1 MSQFSP
7 SSARS
12 LWLGASAAI
21 AAHMIVGAPVFAAT
35 VAGAAASAGEGT
47 AESPSQIEVVGRRE
61 APLDRD
67 TGLSTLPTTVQDT
80 PQAINV
86 IDAAQL
92 KQQGVNTLEQAMK
105 NVPGITVSIGE
116 GGTLSGDQFK
126 IRGFDA
132 SNDVY
137 VDGLRDFGVYV
148 RDSFD
153 YQEVQVLKGP
163 SGALFGRGSVGG
175 AINVISKAP
184 RLSTFGDA
192 DGYVGN
198 GSYYRALGDFNQKI
212 GPNSALRLNL
222 MASSTGVVDQD
233 HIFSKRYG
241 AAAAAGFGLGTDTSF
256 TVNLL
261 HQDDRRR
268 PDYGVPLIQ
277 PPGSLY
283 ALPATSYG
291 LDRSTF
297 LGYETDADHTRAD
310 VLTTRFKKVVNP
322 HLTLTSDTRLGVY
335 SRYFQYT
342 TVDTCNATC
351 TAAFFDNNPATAPIA
366 NYGGSGP
373 YKQRDWG
380 AQNISAARFDFDLGG
395 FHNEA
400 VAGFDI
406 SYQNNKKTFY
416 GYTLPA
422 GYATRNTIPQPLLTP
437 SYTPPAGYS
446 VFKPSNAN
454 LHCPATGTA
463 NCTVTINGVTSVSS
477 LAATGVVYTAGDS
490 EDYGAFLTDQ
500 FFITPT
506 LSILGSL
513 REDHYVANYDT
524 TSALFVTTP
533 LKSTNDLFD
542 PRVSL
547 VYEPTKTQTYYAS
560 YGRSSTPQGSSIVG
574 AGTAIALSA
583 KDLQPE
589 VATTY
594 EVGAK
599 IGLLGGRIS
608 TTGSVF
614 VIKKNNATQTD
625 PSTGFLVANSGD
637 TQEVK
642 GIEVGLSGK
651 ITPVWTMSLGY
662 TYLDARIKQDFSC
675 STATPTV
682 PAVCRLNPFVIG
694 QHVELVPPN
703 SASLWTNYDLKALVK
718 GLSVGGGVTYQSRMP
733 LRYTYAGTAPN
744 ITGISKIGEAPES
757 LSFDGVLAYT
767 IGRYRVAVNGYN
779 LADRLNYSQV
789 FGSRGVVAAGRTII
803 ASLSVSF

>member
-1 MSQFSP
+1 MP
-7 SSARS
+7 STTRS
-12 LWLGASAAI
+12 LWLGASATV
-21 AAHMIVGAPVFAAT
+21 AAHMIVGAPAQAAT
-35 VAGAAASAGEGT
+35 VTGIGT
-47 AESPSQIEVVGRRE
+47 AESPAQVEVIGKRE
-61 APLDRD
+61 APLDRE

-86 IDAAQL
+86 IDSAQL
-92 KQQGVNTLEQAMK
+92 KQQGINTLEQALR

-184 RLSTFGDA
+184 KLATFGEV
-192 DGYVGN
+192 DGYAGN
-198 GSYYRALGDFNQKI
+198 GSYYRALGDFNQQI

-256 TVNLL
+256 TVNFL

-268 PDYGVPLIQ
+268 PDYGVPVIQ

-291 LDRSTF
+291 LPRSTY

-310 VLTTRFKKVVNP
+310 VLTTRFKKIVNP
-322 HLTLTSDTRLGVY
+322 NLTLTSDTRLGVY

-351 TAAFFDNNPATAPIA
+351 TANFFDNNPATVPLA

-380 AQNISAARFDFDLGG
+380 AQNISTARFDFNLGG
-395 FHNEA
+395 FRNEMI
-400 VAGFDI
+400 AGFDV
-406 SYQNNKKTFY
+406 SYQNNKKTFD
-416 GYTLPA
+416 GYALPA
-422 GYATRNTIPQPLLTP
+422 GFATRNTIPQPLLTP
-437 SYTPPAGYS
+437 FYNPPAGYS
-446 VFKPSNAN
+446 VFKPTKAN
-454 LHCPATGTA
+454 LHCPTVGTA
-463 NCTVTINGVTSVSS
+463 NCTVTINGVTSTSS
-477 LAATGVVYTAGDS
+477 YAATGVVYTAGDS

-506 LSILGSL
+506 LSVLGSL

-547 VYEPTKTQTYYAS
+547 IYEPTKTQTYYLS

-574 AGTAIALSA
+574 AGTAIALTA

-594 EVGAK
+594 EAGAK
-599 IGLLGGRIS
+599 IGLLGGRLS
-608 TTGSVF
+608 ATGSVF
-614 VIKKNNATQTD
+614 EIKKTNATQTD

-637 TQEVK
+637 TQQVR
-642 GIEVGLSGK
+642 GVEVGLTGK
-651 ITPVWTMSLGY
+651 ITPVWTLSLGY
-662 TYLDARIKQDFSC
+662 SYLDARIRQDFSC
-675 STATPTV
+675 STATLTV
-682 PAVCRLNPFVIG
+682 PSVCKLNRFVIG

-703 SASLWTNYDLKALVK
+703 SASLWTNYDLAALVK
-718 GLSVGGGVTYQSRMP
+718 GLSVGGGATYQSRMP
-733 LRYTYAGTAPN
+733 LRYNYAGTAPN
-744 ITGISKIGEAPES
+744 ITGISKIGEAPEN

-767 IGRYRVAVNGYN
+767 SGRYRVAVNGYN
-779 LADRLNYSQV
+779 LGDRLNSTQV

-803 ASLSVSF
+803 ASLSVNF